1 MAAGLTRTG
10 ADREIVRPPVSGV
23 YLRCEECGDLLRYLI
38 RFRGHA
44 LCKSC
49 VAVCATGRGGR

>member
-1 MAAGLTRTG
+1 MAAGLAKTG
-10 ADREIVRPPVSGV
+10 ADGEIVRPPVSGV
-23 YLRCEECGDLLRYLI
+23 YLRYEEYGDLLRYLI
-38 RFRGHA
+38 RFRAHA